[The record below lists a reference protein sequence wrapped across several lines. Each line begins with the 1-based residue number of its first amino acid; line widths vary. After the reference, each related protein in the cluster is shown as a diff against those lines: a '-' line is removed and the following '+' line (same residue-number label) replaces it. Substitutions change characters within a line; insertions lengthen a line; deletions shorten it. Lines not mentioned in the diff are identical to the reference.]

1 VEGHH
6 IKIERIDS
14 VIGVVV
20 DGNMIDHVSD
30 YKITNSAD
38 GTTELNLKFVFK
50 SDVTKFET
58 SAIQKQQT
66 S

>member
-1 VEGHH
+1 MKVEGHH

-30 YKITNSAD
+30 YKITNSA
-38 GTTELNLKFVFK
+38 GRRFI
-50 SDVTKFET
+50 SP
-58 SAIQKQQT
+58 AIFYVEVKENV
-66 S
+66 